1 MLKKFTPEKKK
12 NENRE
17 TILFRKEKEKPQYS
31 YQGSSIPVL

>member
-1 MLKKFTPEKKK
+1 MLKKFTPEKK

-17 TILFRKEKEKPQYS
+17 TIQFRKENEKPQYS

>member
-17 TILFRKEKEKPQYS
+17 AILFRKKNEKPQYS
-31 YQGSSIPVL
+31 Y